1 MNAIIYKIFLFFF
14 ISHIPIT
21 ILFDSRVIFPQ
32 SYYPK
37 FACQLFDWYISNFH
51 DPIMTPPHPP
61 WLSAIILFELI
72 FQLPFFFVAVYAL
85 TQSKFLLLRYSTSFS
100 HNQHST
106 IFSSFSEKNWI
117 KTPGIIY
124 GSHVITTMIPV
135 LAHLFHNSTPT
146 NLPILLGFYLPYLI
160 LPTLWVVVLLSS
172 SNQIFR
178 KSDSSLKKT
187 QPKKRNPQK
196 AD

>member
-85 TQSKFLLLRYSTSFS
+85 TQK
-100 HNQHST
+100 
-106 IFSSFSEKNWI
+106 KNWI